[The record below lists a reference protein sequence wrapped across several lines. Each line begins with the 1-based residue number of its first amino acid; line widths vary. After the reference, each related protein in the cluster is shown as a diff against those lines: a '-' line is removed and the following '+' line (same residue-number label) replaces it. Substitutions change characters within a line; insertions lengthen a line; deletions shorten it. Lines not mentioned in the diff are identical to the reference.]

1 MLKEMILRR
10 ETIIKTIDK
19 EAITRTILET
29 LKGMEVMFIY
39 LGGSIA
45 YGTFVGNVSDYDINV
60 FVDGTDNAFK
70 IDIYGMDAFCYGK
83 KAMFERF
90 NPKSKLSIYKKCF
103 IDDYLA
109 LPDTLVYLNPKYQ
122 MEYEEYQNFKINE
135 VLKGFLS
142 NFYEYFGFCLNG
154 SSYIGKKF
162 YHVIR
167 MRGQLENYK
176 KTGKFTLDVHKS
188 YFNEEIDF
196 KLNYEDKEK
205 QKIYF
210 EKIERYLNEIYE
222 IKEGMKDG

>member
-19 EAITRTILET
+19 EAITKTILET

-70 IDIYGMDAFCYGK
+70 VDIYGMDAFCYGK
-83 KAMFERF
+83 KSMLERF
-90 NPKSKLSIYKKCF
+90 NPKSQLSIYKKCF

-109 LPDTLVYLNPKYQ
+109 LPDTLVYINPKYQ
-122 MEYEEYQNFKINE
+122 KEYEEYKNFKINE

-142 NFYEYFGFCLNG
+142 NFYEYFGFCLSG

-176 KTGKFTLDVHKS
+176 KTGKFTLDVPKS
-188 YFNEEIDF
+188 YFDEEIDF
-196 KLNYEDKEK
+196 KLNYEDKDK
-205 QKIYF
+205 QKLYF

-222 IKEGMKDG
+222 IKEGMNDG